1 MKLETL
7 KKGFV
12 YHIYNRGINGENIF
26 SNDENKKYFLKLLN
40 KYLVENVSIFAYCLM
55 DNHFHLVI
63 RVENDDA
70 IVTQAF
76 SNFFNAYAK
85 AYNKLKS
92 RTGSLFEKHFKR
104 ICIET
109 EDYLRKLIIYVH
121 LNPKHHFDLDFV
133 DYRFCSYEAYLSS
146 KETKI
151 SKNEILI
158 LFGDIENFKFVHNE
172 KSNLL
177 EEKYTLE

>member
-40 KYLVENVSIFAYCLM
+40 KYLIDNVSIFSYCLM
-55 DNHFHLVI
+55 DNHFHLII
-63 RVENDDA
+63 RIENDEA

-85 AYNKLKS
+85 AYNKLKN

-104 ICIET
+104 VCIED
-109 EDYLRKLIIYVH
+109 EDYLKQLIIYVH
-121 LNPKHHFDLDFV
+121 LNPKHHFDMDFV
-133 DYRFCSYEAYLSS
+133 NYRFSSYEAYLSQ

-151 SKNEILI
+151 SRNEILN

-172 KSNLL
+172 KKNLL
-177 EEKYTLE
+177 EEKFTLE